1 MLKQRPQCCQSL
13 WTSKCSNS
21 IFTCRKMFKLWLVFF
36 FWKTFIIFTHVQV
49 KPVYK
54 SKIRFSSQKS
64 DFSSFLIKE
73 VKFRPIKMSQQVYLL
88 FLRMY
93 SKHRELKK
101 LQSKMLPCAIK
112 FVSTC
117 SHHHN
122 LRIHQHFDL
131 LERYLTIFCKSH
143 WIWNLLA
150 FN

>member
-21 IFTCRKMFKLWLVFF
+21 IFTCRKMFKIMISFF
-36 FWKTFIIFTHVQV
+36 FFGRHLSYLLM
-49 KPVYK
+49 YK
-54 SKIRFSSQKS
+54 SNLCISKKS

-101 LQSKMLPCAIK
+101 LQSKMLPCAMK

>member
-1 MLKQRPQCCQSL
+1 M
-13 WTSKCSNS
+13 
-21 IFTCRKMFKLWLVFF
+21 
-36 FWKTFIIFTHVQV
+36 
-49 KPVYK
+49 YK
-54 SKIRFSSQKS
+54 SNLCISKKS

-101 LQSKMLPCAIK
+101 LQSKTLPCAMK

-122 LRIHQHFDL
+122 FANHIGFEIFLHSTNLYLNVEQ
-131 LERYLTIFCKSH
+131 ERRFSRTKEH
-143 WIWNLLA
+143 
-150 FN
+150 